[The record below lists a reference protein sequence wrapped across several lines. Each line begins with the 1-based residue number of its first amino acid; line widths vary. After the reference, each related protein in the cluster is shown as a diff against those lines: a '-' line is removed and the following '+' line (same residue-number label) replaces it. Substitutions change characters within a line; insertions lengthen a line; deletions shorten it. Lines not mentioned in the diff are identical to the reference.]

1 MATTDPFRS
10 HLVALLSIYELGPF
24 PGAPIPRY
32 DGPADWQT
40 EMILKS
46 LGVVAKRMWDAEA
59 AVVSIGGLNKAAKLK
74 RDGDEDGD
82 QWRTVVSF
90 AFMITNAKG

>member
-24 PGAPIPRY
+24 PGAPMPRY

-46 LGVVAKRMWDAEA
+46 LGGVAKRMWDAEA
-59 AVVSIGGLNKAAKLK
+59 AVVSIGGISKGAQLK
-74 RDGDEDGD
+74 GDGAGDE
-82 QWRTVVSF
+82 WNTVVSF
-90 AFMITNAKG
+90 AFVITKEKS

>member
-59 AVVSIGGLNKAAKLK
+59 AVVSIGSISKAAKLNG
-74 RDGDEDGD
+74 DGDGD

-90 AFMITNAKG
+90 ASVITNAKG

>member
-74 RDGDEDGD
+74 RDGDDDAD
-82 QWRTVVSF
+82 QWKTVVSF
-90 AFMITNAKG
+90 AFVITNAKG

>member
-1 MATTDPFRS
+1 M
-10 HLVALLSIYELGPF
+10 
-24 PGAPIPRY
+24 
-32 DGPADWQT
+32 
-40 EMILKS
+40 
-46 LGVVAKRMWDAEA
+46 VAKRMWDAEA

-90 AFMITNAKG
+90 AFVITDAKG